1 MKFQPRTAEEIAVA
15 NLLPEGEYDFTILD
29 AENATSKSGN
39 EMIKIKLCVFSNQK
53 DVHIFDYL
61 LASFERKFRRA
72 CECLGVLD
80 LYNKGEIDAEDFK
93 GRSGKCK
100 IGIKKQDDYDPK
112 NEVKDYVVDRSF
124 KAPEEAPRAT
134 KDASG
139 DNIPF

>member
-1 MKFQPRTAEEIAVA
+1 MKFQPKSLEEIQIA
-15 NLLPEGEYDFTILD
+15 NLLPEGEYDFSVLD

-39 EMIKIKLCVFSNQK
+39 EMIKIKLCVYNGDKQSN
-53 DVHIFDYL
+53 IFDYL

-72 CECLGVLD
+72 CESMGLLD
-80 LYNKGEIDAEDFK
+80 QYMKGTIDAEDFK
-93 GRSGKCK
+93 GRDGKVK
-100 IGIKKQDDYDPK
+100 IGIKKQNDYEPK

-124 KAPEEAPRAT
+124 KAPEEVRAT